1 MIAYKVLHFCTQ
13 RGIDSEDI
21 FSQNSTSKVSITRMM
36 IWWYLHE
43 EHLISYPK
51 LSRMFGR
58 SVRMIKYGTA
68 RMRHELKFMTS
79 IGREYVEIVK
89 TIEDGIKPAL

>member
-1 MIAYKVLHFCTQ
+1 MIADKVLHFCTN
-13 RGIDSEDI
+13 RGVETDAI
-21 FSQNSTSKVSITRMM
+21 FSQNSTAKVSITRMM

-68 RMRHELKFMTS
+68 RMRHELRFMTP
-79 IGREYVEIVK
+79 IGKEYIEIVSK
-89 TIEDGIKPAL
+89 IEGVI